1 MASPNAFY
9 SIQPAFTGGEIS
21 VDVASRIDLDKY
33 QVALL
38 QAENAIVRPY
48 GAVRKRPG
56 MIYCGQTK
64 YQDKKSMLVKFNFT
78 VTISYMLE
86 IGHKYIRVWRN
97 GHYLGIELDTP
108 YEAGELAGLRFV
120 QSVDVLYIASGK
132 HPVKKL
138 MRYSE
143 REWKLADVD
152 WQQVPYGD
160 LNVDEENFITPS
172 GTTGNVT
179 LTAVK
184 DKAGTIHERADCKL
198 YRRYK

>member
-21 VDVASRIDLDKY
+21 ADVASRIDLDKY

-78 VTISYMLE
+78 VTVSYMLE
-86 IGHKYIRVWRN
+86 IGHKYMRIWRN
-97 GHYLGIELDTP
+97 GQYL
-108 YEAGELAGLRFV
+108 A
-120 QSVDVLYIASGK
+120 
-132 HPVKKL
+132 
-138 MRYSE
+138 
-143 REWKLADVD
+143 
-152 WQQVPYGD
+152 
-160 LNVDEENFITPS
+160 
-172 GTTGNVT
+172 
-179 LTAVK
+179 
-184 DKAGTIHERADCKL
+184 
-198 YRRYK
+198 